1 MIGTRIKQIRLCK
14 EWKQSTVAEYMDI
27 TQQAYSYLEQGISVP
42 RIDTLIRL
50 CSVFGIR
57 INFLLAFDV
66 PVTEENIEKYGTWE
80 VGNFINEQQI
90 LEQKSTFLNNSV
102 KGEHHFDTVE
112 SRLAVSM

>member
-66 PVTEENIEKYGTWE
+66 PVTEENIEKYGSWE
-80 VGNFINEQQI
+80 LGNFINEQQA
-90 LEQKSTFLNNSV
+90 LEQKSAFINNAL

-112 SRLAVSM
+112 SRLAVYM